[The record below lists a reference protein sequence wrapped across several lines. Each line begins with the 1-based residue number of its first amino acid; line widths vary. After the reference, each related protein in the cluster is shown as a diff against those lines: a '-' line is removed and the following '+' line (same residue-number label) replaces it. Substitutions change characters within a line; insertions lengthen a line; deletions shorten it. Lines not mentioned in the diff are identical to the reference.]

1 MNNRWTATLTVGL
14 LVAADLGVPG
24 AQSRPELADAGKAW
38 TQKTP
43 WGDPDLSGP
52 WTSDDMRGIP
62 RERPAEQGTR
72 RYLTDEEF
80 AKRRAADD
88 QGRTR
93 EANRSGGFR
102 NDTGTRT
109 FRQTSLVIDPP
120 DGKIPAFTP
129 WAESRRASR
138 DRGSFGDGPF
148 ESPADFTL
156 YDRCIT
162 RGVIGSILPVIYGNG
177 NRISQSPGYVTITYE
192 MIHDTRVIPLDGR
205 AHLGKGIR
213 QYLGDARGRFEGSTL
228 VVETT
233 NFTDQT
239 SIGGNGNGPRHSDA
253 LKLTER
259 VTRLDAQTI
268 EYIVTVDDPKTYVQP
283 FTMLLDL
290 TTGRDNAVLPYEC
303 HEGNYMLRNTLSGER
318 AEDRA
323 LETDARNGIVRA
335 RRPVQGNL
343 KRRAGRSARRRALM
357 RQWRRSR
364 GPGSGRSRDIRPEW
378 RR

>member
-1 MNNRWTATLTVGL
+1 MITRLTVT
-14 LVAADLGVPG
+14 AAGAALGAVVSVGVTLG
-24 AQSRPELADAGKAW
+24 AQSHPELADAGKAW
-38 TQKTP
+38 TQKTS
-43 WGDPDLSGP
+43 WGDPDLSGS

-80 AKRRAADD
+80 AKRRTTDE
-88 QGRTR
+88 QGRAR

-129 WAESRRASR
+129 YAESRRASR
-138 DRGSFGDGPF
+138 DRGSFGEGPF
-148 ESPADFTL
+148 DSTRDFTL

-162 RGVIGSILPVIYGNG
+162 RGVVGSILPVIYGNG
-177 NRISQSPGYVTITYE
+177 NRISQSPGLVTITYE

-205 AHLGKGIR
+205 PHLNGRIR
-213 QYLGDARGRFEGSTL
+213 QYLGDARGHFEGYTL

-259 VTRLDAQTI
+259 FTRLDAQTI
-268 EYIVTVDDPKTYVQP
+268 EYAVTVDDPKTYVQP

-303 HEGNYMLRNTLSGER
+303 HEGNYMLRNTLSAER
-318 AEDRA
+318 TEDRA
-323 LETDARNGIVRA
+323 LEADAKNGIVRA
-335 RRPVQGNL
+335 RRPVQGNFNQPAAAPAEE
-343 KRRAGRSARRRALM
+343 R
-357 RQWRRSR
+357 
-364 GPGSGRSRDIRPEW
+364 
-378 RR
+378 

>member
-1 MNNRWTATLTVGL
+1 MQNRWTPAVVVLVVVGAGAL
-14 LVAADLGVPG
+14 L
-24 AQSRPELADAGKAW
+24 AQSHPEVADAGKAW
-38 TQKTP
+38 AQKTP
-43 WGDPDLSGP
+43 WGDPDLSGA

-80 AKRRAADD
+80 AKRKSADD
-88 QGRTR
+88 QGRSR

-120 DGKIPAFTP
+120 DGRIPAFTP
-129 WAESRRASR
+129 YADGRRATR
-138 DRGSFGDGPF
+138 DRGSFGEGPF
-148 ESPADFTL
+148 ERTEDFTL

-162 RGVIGSILPVIYGNG
+162 RGVIGSILPVVYGNG
-177 NRISQSPGYVTITYE
+177 NRISQSPGHVTITYE
-192 MIHDTRVIPLDGR
+192 MIHDTRVVPVDGR
-205 AHLGKGIR
+205 PHLSPKIR

-259 VTRLDAQTI
+259 FTRIDAQTL

-290 TTGRDNAVLPYEC
+290 TTGRENAVLPYEC
-303 HEGNYMLRNTLSGER
+303 HEGNYMLKNTLSGER

-323 LETDARNGIVRA
+323 IEADSKNGIVRA
-335 RRPVQGNL
+335 RRPVQGNINTL
-343 KRRAGRSARRRALM
+343 PAAAPAEER
-357 RQWRRSR
+357 
-364 GPGSGRSRDIRPEW
+364 
-378 RR
+378 

>member
-1 MNNRWTATLTVGL
+1 MQNRWTPAVVVLVVVGAGAL
-14 LVAADLGVPG
+14 L
-24 AQSRPELADAGKAW
+24 AQSHPEVADAGKAW

-43 WGDPDLSGP
+43 WGDPDLSGA
-52 WTSDDMRGIP
+52 WTSDDMRGVP
-62 RERPAEQGTR
+62 RERPAELGTR

-80 AKRRAADD
+80 AKRRSDDD
-88 QGRTR
+88 QGRSR

-120 DGKIPAFTP
+120 DGRIPAFTP
-129 WAESRRASR
+129 YAEGRRASR
-138 DRGSFGDGPF
+138 DRGSFGEGPF
-148 ESPADFTL
+148 ERTEDFTL

-162 RGVIGSILPVIYGNG
+162 RGVIGSILPVVYGNG
-177 NRISQSPGYVTITYE
+177 NRISQSAGYVTITYE

-205 AHLGKGIR
+205 PHLSPKIR
-213 QYLGDARGRFEGSTL
+213 QYLGDARGRFEGTTL
-228 VVETT
+228 VVDTT

-239 SIGGNGNGPRHSDA
+239 SVGGNGNGLRHSDG

-259 VTRLDAQTI
+259 LTRIDAQTL

-303 HEGNYMLRNTLSGER
+303 HEGNYMLKNTLSGER

-323 LETDARNGIVRA
+323 IEADRKNGIVRA
-335 RRPVQGNL
+335 RRPVQGNINTL
-343 KRRAGRSARRRALM
+343 PAAAPAEER
-357 RQWRRSR
+357 
-364 GPGSGRSRDIRPEW
+364 
-378 RR
+378 

>member
-1 MNNRWTATLTVGL
+1 MQDRWSAVVCGFVIFGAAAL
-14 LVAADLGVPG
+14 L
-24 AQSRPELADAGKAW
+24 AQSHPEVADAGKVW

-43 WGDPDLSGP
+43 WGDPDLAGA

-72 RYLTDEEF
+72 RYLTDEEL
-80 AKRRAADD
+80 AKRRSTDD
-88 QGRTR
+88 QGRSR
-93 EANRSGGFR
+93 EASRSGGFR

-120 DGKIPAFTP
+120 DGRIPAFTP
-129 WAESRRASR
+129 YAEARRAPR
-138 DRGSFGDGPF
+138 DRGSFGEGPF
-148 ESPADFTL
+148 DHTEDFTL

-192 MIHDTRVIPLDGR
+192 MIHDTRVIPVDGR
-205 AHLGKGIR
+205 PHVSSKIR

-239 SIGGNGNGPRHSDA
+239 SVGGNGNGPRHSDA
-253 LKLTER
+253 LALTER
-259 VTRLDAQTI
+259 FTRIDPQTL
-268 EYIVTVDDPKTYVQP
+268 EYVVTVNDPKTYVQP

-290 TTGRDNAVLPYEC
+290 TMGRENAVLPYEC
-303 HEGNYMLRNTLSGER
+303 HEGNYMLKNTLSAER

-323 LETDARNGIVRA
+323 IEADRKNGIVRA
-335 RRPVQGNL
+335 RRPVQGNINTL
-343 KRRAGRSARRRALM
+343 PAAAPAEER
-357 RQWRRSR
+357 
-364 GPGSGRSRDIRPEW
+364 
-378 RR
+378 

>member
-1 MNNRWTATLTVGL
+1 MSNHWTATLTVAAV
-14 LVAADLGVPG
+14 VALGVDEVRS
-24 AQSRPELADAGKAW
+24 QSRPELSDAGKAW

-80 AKRRAADD
+80 AKRRSTDD

-120 DGKIPAFTP
+120 DGRIPAFTP
-129 WAESRRASR
+129 YAESRRASR
-138 DRGSFGDGPF
+138 DRGSFGEGPF
-148 ESPADFTL
+148 DSPADFTL

-177 NRISQSPGYVTITYE
+177 NRISQSPGFVTITYE

-205 AHLGKGIR
+205 PHVAKGIR
-213 QYLGDARGRFEGSTL
+213 QYLGDARGHFEGGTL

-239 SIGGNGNGPRHSDA
+239 SVGGNGNGPRHSDA
-253 LKLTER
+253 LTLTER
-259 VTRLDAQTI
+259 FTRLDSQTL
-268 EYIVTVDDPKTYVQP
+268 EYVVTVDDPRTYVRP

-303 HEGNYMLRNTLSGER
+303 HEGNYMLRNTLSAER

-323 LETDARNGIVRA
+323 LAADGKNGVTRA
-335 RRPVQGNL
+335 RRAVQGNINAVPAAPAEE
-343 KRRAGRSARRRALM
+343 R
-357 RQWRRSR
+357 
-364 GPGSGRSRDIRPEW
+364 
-378 RR
+378 

>member
-1 MNNRWTATLTVGL
+1 MTHRKTAAWAAGL
-14 LVAADLGVPG
+14 VCFVAAIGGLR
-24 AQSRPELADAGKAW
+24 AQSRPELADAGKPW

-72 RYLTDEEF
+72 RYLTDQEF
-80 AKRRAADD
+80 AKRQSTDSE
-88 QGRTR
+88 GRTR

-120 DGKIPAFTP
+120 NGQIPAFTP
-129 WAESRRASR
+129 YAEARRATR
-138 DRGSFGDGPF
+138 DRGSFGEGPF
-148 ESPADFTL
+148 DQTEDFTL

-162 RGVIGSILPVIYGNG
+162 RGVIGSILPVVYGNG

-205 AHLGKGIR
+205 PHLSPKVR
-213 QYLGDARGRFEGSTL
+213 QYLGDARGRFEGNTL
-228 VVETT
+228 VIETT

-239 SIGGNGNGPRHSDA
+239 SVGGGNGNGPRHSEA

-259 VTRLDAQTI
+259 LTRLDAQTL

-283 FTMLLDL
+283 FTLLLNL
-290 TTGRDNAVLPYEC
+290 TTGRDNSVLPYEC
-303 HEGNYMLRNTLSGER
+303 HEGNYMLKNTLSAER

-323 LETDARNGIVRA
+323 IAADAQKGIVRV
-335 RRPVQGNL
+335 RKPVQGNIN
-343 KRRAGRSARRRALM
+343 ALPAAAPAEE
-357 RQWRRSR
+357 R
-364 GPGSGRSRDIRPEW
+364 
-378 RR
+378 